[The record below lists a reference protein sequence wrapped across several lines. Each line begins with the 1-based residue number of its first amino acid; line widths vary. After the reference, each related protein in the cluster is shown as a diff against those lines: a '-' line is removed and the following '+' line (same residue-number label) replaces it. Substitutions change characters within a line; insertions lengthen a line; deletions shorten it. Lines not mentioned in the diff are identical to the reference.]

1 MSDLIERL
9 ERTPEIIY
17 TDEDQCIAELCD
29 EAVHEIVRLRK
40 ELKESNAAWQRA
52 LLHAVNE
59 IERLRAALDAST
71 REIER

>member
-29 EAVHEIVRLRK
+29 EAVHEILRLRNLVK
-40 ELKESNAAWQRA
+40 ELEETVDELSWG
-52 LLHAVNE
+52 L
-59 IERLRAALDAST
+59 
-71 REIER
+71 